1 MVCGEPRQPG
11 LAASVH
17 ESGSSRPGQR
27 PQRSDRS
34 LQRDSHGALGDGC
47 GVEPGRAH
55 GWWWLVH
62 VGSIVIGSAWEI
74 GYVSLWDMIHWN
86 PLIIDHLAWWVRSAS
101 LYELDAVLKHG
112 LHPPVSKPHLPWDLW
127 NSGLSKPGFYW
138 LCCAQKSWTLVIRL
152 DPIN

>member
-47 GVEPGRAH
+47 GVELMADG
-55 GWWWLVH
+55 GWFHCHRIRLRNWVC
-62 VGSIVIGSAWEI
+62 VVVR
-74 GYVSLWDMIHWN
+74 YD
-86 PLIIDHLAWWVRSAS
+86 PLIIDHLA
-101 LYELDAVLKHG
+101 
-112 LHPPVSKPHLPWDLW
+112 
-127 NSGLSKPGFYW
+127 
-138 LCCAQKSWTLVIRL
+138 
-152 DPIN
+152 